1 MGRQSRASHSPNR
14 WLRRGREGEA
24 RVYARGSSP
33 PSFTD
38 TSILLSRVIAICDP
52 AKSPPR
58 IPPRNRTHA
67 HIYTYIHARSFP
79 FGPCNFLLSSRYNF
93 FLFLPP
99 IFRSLCE
106 KILQHF
112 RLRKI
117 HEILILIFWKRNIT
131 NGKRK
136 KIKDARKSD
145 GERKEGRIVS
155 TFEKRRIECYIAG
168 VINKISFY
176 PRENFA

>member
-67 HIYTYIHARSFP
+67 HTHTYIYTRSFLPLWSLQFSP
-79 FGPCNFLLSSRYNF
+79 FVSLQFLSLPSSYF
-93 FLFLPP
+93 SF
-99 IFRSLCE
+99 SLREDFTTFSIE
-106 KILQHF
+106 KNPRDPNINILEE
-112 RLRKI
+112 KYY
-117 HEILILIFWKRNIT
+117 EWK
-131 NGKRK
+131 K
-136 KIKDARKSD
+136 K
-145 GERKEGRIVS
+145 
-155 TFEKRRIECYIAG
+155 EK
-168 VINKISFY
+168 N
-176 PRENFA
+176 